1 VSVCGIVGV
10 CEPGPGAQ
18 VDREVLTRAT
28 GLLRHR
34 GPDGEGFLL
43 RDNVGLGHRRLS
55 IIDLVGGSQ
64 PIFNEDGKVAIVF
77 NGEIYNYRELQPEL
91 EGLGHRFASSSDTE
105 AIVHAYE
112 QWGVDCLQRF
122 VGMFAFAIWDERDR
136 SVFIARDRLGK
147 KPLFYYAEGGRL
159 VFASEMKALLEH
171 PAVPRAVDVRA
182 LDDYLAYSYVPAD
195 RCILGSV
202 KKLAPGHWMR
212 WRDGSLEIRR
222 YWQVDFRPGPP
233 LREEEWAERMEA
245 ALRHSVRLRLRADV
259 PLGVFLSGGID
270 SSAITAI
277 AAQELG
283 APVKTFSIGF
293 RHADYDELRYAR
305 LVADRYQTHHH
316 ELIVE
321 DRDLSLLG
329 DVAYHLD
336 EPFGDP
342 SALPTYIVCREA
354 RKHVTVCLSG
364 DGGDEVFAG
373 YRRYRE
379 ALEYARLDGLPAASR
394 LWISDRIRS
403 VLPREAWGRGFVERF
418 GLSGV
423 GRYFA
428 QLSEFMADER
438 RALLADHGPDV
449 VTEGPR
455 RFEACLGEPAS
466 DLVARLQLI
475 DQRNYLPDDILVK
488 VDRTSMQNSLEVR
501 APFLDHLLVDLVNSA
516 PTALKLRDGRG
527 KHLLRKVLESHL
539 PPEVLDR
546 RKMGFGVPIKH
557 WFRGSMQDYA
567 RELLLS
573 ADARSSRFLCRAEIS
588 RTIEAHGRGMRDL
601 SRRIW
606 LLLMFEHWCR
616 RYRV

>member
-1 VSVCGIVGV
+1 MCGIVGI

-18 VDREVLTRAT
+18 VDREALARAT
-28 GLLRHR
+28 DLLRHR
-34 GPDGEGFLL
+34 GPDGSGAFV
-43 RDNVGLGHRRLS
+43 RDNVGFGHRRLS
-55 IIDLVGGSQ
+55 IIDLAGGAQ
-64 PIFNEDGKVAIVF
+64 PMFNEDGTIAIVF
-77 NGEIYNYRELQPEL
+77 NGEIYNYRELQQEL
-91 EGLGHRFASSSDTE
+91 EGLGHQFASSSDTE

-112 QWGVDCLQRF
+112 QWGVECLGRF
-122 VGMFAFAIWDERDR
+122 VGMFAFAIWDGRDR
-136 SVFIARDRLGK
+136 SAFLARDRLGK
-147 KPLFYYAEGGRL
+147 KPLFYHCANGRL

-171 PAVPRAVDVRA
+171 PAVPRSVDVKA
-182 LDDYLAYSYVPAD
+182 LDDYLAYSYVPSD
-195 RCILGSV
+195 RCILEGVS
-202 KKLAPGHWMR
+202 KLPPGHWMR
-212 WRDGSLEIRR
+212 WKNGSLEIKS
-222 YWQVDFRPGPP
+222 YWQPDFRPGAP
-233 LREEEWAERMEA
+233 LREEEWSERVEA
-245 ALRHSVRLRLRADV
+245 ALRQSVRLRLRADV
-259 PLGVFLSGGID
+259 PLGIFLSGGID

-277 AAQELG
+277 ASQELG
-283 APVKTFSIGF
+283 GRVKTFSIGF
-293 RHADYDELRYAR
+293 RNADFDELRYAR
-305 LVADRYQTHHH
+305 LVAERYRTDHH

-342 SALPTYIVCREA
+342 SALPTFMVCREA

-373 YRRYRE
+373 YGRYRD
-379 ALEYARLDGLPAASR
+379 ALRYSLLDRIPPGLRRS
-394 LWISDRIRS
+394 ISDRMQR
-403 VLPREAWGRGFVERF
+403 VLPREVWGRGFVERV

-428 QLSEFMADER
+428 QLSEFSVSER
-438 RALLADHGPDV
+438 QALLAGHGPDA
-449 VTEGPR
+449 VTARPR

-488 VDRTSMQNSLEVR
+488 VDRMSMQTSLEVR

-516 PTALKLRDGRG
+516 PTTLKMRGGRG
-527 KHLLRKVLESHL
+527 KYVLRKLLAPHL
-539 PPEVLDR
+539 PPPILTR

-567 RELLLS
+567 RDLLLS
-573 ADARSSRFLCRAEIS
+573 AQTRSDRFLARAEMR